1 MKPKEIYIGTET
13 SVGVWAN
20 DNRNI
25 IMNALYDNV
34 FDFVYGDELT
44 RCVLKVIS
52 QPPTHKSV
60 TKLKRVGLSVDFI
73 ISRDDIDET
82 IDKLIAHLVELEE
95 YEKCA
100 ELVKLKSYDA

>member
-1 MKPKEIYIGTET
+1 MKPKEIYIGTEIAI
-13 SVGVWAN
+13 SKWAD

-34 FDFVYGDELT
+34 FDFVDGDELT
-44 RCVLKVIS
+44 RCVLRVIS
-52 QPPTHKSV
+52 KPKTHAKA
-60 TKLKRVGLSVDFI
+60 KQINRVGLSVDFVI
-73 ISRDDIDET
+73 TRDDINET

-100 ELVKLKSYDA
+100 ELLKLRNKE